1 MEDFAEE
8 EKQTMCEIIQHVGGI
23 VTLFSPLSSVSLAD
37 LLEKQVI
44 EDSD

>member
-8 EKQTMCEIIQHVGGI
+8 VKQTMCERIQHVGGI
-23 VTLFSPLSSVSLAD
+23 VTLLSLLSSVSLAD
-37 LLEKQVI
+37 LLENQVI